1 MNSLGKIERELDN
14 FNVEE
19 RKKAFLELKSLV
31 DQKKVLLPN
40 SSSRV
45 NLHYHTFFS
54 FNAYGYS
61 PLHIIWRARKEGL
74 AMAGSVDFDVLD
86 AMEEFL
92 WGGFEV
98 NLPVSSGI
106 ETRVYLPEFQDR
118 ELSSPKEPG
127 VAYFMGNGFTQLP
140 ELETKT
146 GKTLRYLKEIAQK
159 RNRSVLKRVN
169 SYLQP
174 VTIDLEKDVLPLT
187 PSGNPTERHLVMAY
201 DIKADQIFPDQ
212 RERVKFWSEK
222 LEIFPEK
229 VEDFLNHKPDF
240 YDFIRS
246 KLMKHGGV
254 GYVKPDVGDFPT
266 LEQVTDM
273 ILDLGAIP
281 SFSWLDGTRSGEKD
295 PKELLDFC
303 EAKGIETLF
312 IVPDRNWDL
321 PDQEERRL
329 KLAKLYEIVEEAKRR
344 EFPIFVGTELN
355 KFGQKFVDEFESAA
369 LAPIAPYFL
378 RSAWMLWGHI
388 IMERSSQRGYT
399 SKWAAKTFQDR
410 KAKNRFYYQIGQ
422 VIPADRDQ
430 LEQIGSL
437 STEELIKRW
446 A

>member
-1 MNSLGKIERELDN
+1 MNSVEKIESELDN
-14 FNVEE
+14 FNFSD
-19 RKKAFLELKSLV
+19 RKRAFLELKALA
-31 DQKKVLLPN
+31 DQKKILLPDP
-40 SSSRV
+40 SPKV
-45 NLHYHTFFS
+45 NLHFHTFFS

-74 AMAGSVDFDVLD
+74 LMAGSVDFDVLD

-106 ETRVYLPEFQDR
+106 ETRVYLPEFHDR

-127 VAYFMGNGFTQLP
+127 VAYFMGNGFTRLP
-140 ELETKT
+140 ESETKT
-146 GKTLRYLKEIAQK
+146 GKTLRYLKETAQK
-159 RNRSVLKRVN
+159 RNKSVLKRVN

-174 VTIDLEKDVLPLT
+174 VAIDLEKDVLPLT

-201 DIKADQIFPDQ
+201 AIKADQIFSDRIEQ
-212 RERVKFWSEK
+212 VKFWSEK
-222 LEIFPEK
+222 LDISPEK
-229 VEDFLNHKPDF
+229 VENFLNHKPDF

-321 PDQEERRL
+321 PDKEESHL

-344 EFPIFVGTELN
+344 EIPIFVGTELN
-355 KFGQKFVDEFESAA
+355 KFGQKFVDEFESPA
-369 LAPIAPYFL
+369 LTPLTPYFI

-388 IMERSSQRGYT
+388 IMEKSSQRGYT
-399 SKWAAKTFQDR
+399 SEWAKKTFQDR
-410 KAKNRFYYQIGQ
+410 KVRNRFYYQVGQ
-422 VIPADRDQ
+422 TVPADRYQ

-437 STEELIKRW
+437 SSEELIKRW

>member
-1 MNSLGKIERELDN
+1 VNSLGKIERELDN

-40 SSSRV
+40 TSSRV

-127 VAYFMGNGFTQLP
+127 VAYFMGNGFTRLP

-229 VEDFLNHKPDF
+229 VKDFLDHKPDF

-273 ILDLGAIP
+273 MLDLGAIP

-399 SKWAAKTFQDR
+399 SKWATKTFQDR

-430 LEQIGSL
+430 LGQIGSL

>member
-1 MNSLGKIERELDN
+1 MNSVEKLENQLDN
-14 FNVEE
+14 FNFSE
-19 RKKAFLELKSLV
+19 RKKTFLELKAQV
-31 DQKKVLLPN
+31 DQKNIFLP
-40 SSSRV
+40 SPSPKV
-45 NLHYHTFFS
+45 NLHFHTFFS

-92 WGGFEV
+92 WGGFEI

-106 ETRVYLPEFQDR
+106 ETRIYLPEFHDR

-127 VAYFMGNGFTQLP
+127 VAYFMGNGFTRLP
-140 ELETKT
+140 ESGTKAE
-146 GKTLRYLKEIAQK
+146 KTLSYLKEIAQK
-159 RNRSVLKRVN
+159 RNRNILKKVN
-169 SYLQP
+169 LYLQF
-174 VTIDLEKDVLPLT
+174 VTIDLEKEVLPLT

-201 DIKADQIFPDQ
+201 VLKADQVFS
-212 RERVKFWSEK
+212 ERKELIKFWSEK
-222 LEIFPEK
+222 LEVLPEK
-229 VEDFLNHKPDF
+229 VEDLLNCKPDF

-246 KLMKHGGV
+246 KLMKYGGV
-254 GYVKPDVGDFPT
+254 GYVKPDVGDFPPI
-266 LEQVTDM
+266 EQVTDM

-321 PDQEERRL
+321 PDQEESQL
-329 KLAKLYEIVEEAKRR
+329 KLAKLYEIVEEAKSR

-355 KFGQKFVDEFESAA
+355 KFGQKFVDEFDSPA
-369 LAPIAPYFL
+369 LAPLTPYFL
-378 RSAWMLWGHI
+378 RSAWILWGHMV
-388 IMERSSQRGYT
+388 MEKSSQRGYT
-399 SKWAAKTFQDR
+399 SEWAKKSFRDR
-410 KAKNRFYYQIGQ
+410 KTKNQFYYQLGQ
-422 VIPADRDQ
+422 TIPADRAQ
-430 LEQIGSL
+430 LEKVSSL
-437 STEELIKRW
+437 STEDLKRRW

>member
-1 MNSLGKIERELDN
+1 MNSVEKIESELDK
-14 FNVEE
+14 FNVSD
-19 RKKAFLELKSLV
+19 RKRAFLKLKTLV
-31 DQKKVLLPN
+31 DQKKISLPN
-40 SSSRV
+40 PSPKV
-45 NLHYHTFFS
+45 NLHFHTFFS

-86 AMEEFL
+86 AMEEFF
-92 WGGFEV
+92 WGGFEI

-106 ETRVYLPEFQDR
+106 ETRVYLPEFHDR

-127 VAYFMGNGFTQLP
+127 VAYFMGNGFTRLP
-140 ELETKT
+140 ELETKA
-146 GKTLRYLKEIAQK
+146 GQTLRYLKEIAQK
-159 RNRSVLKRVN
+159 RNRNVLEKVN
-169 SYLQP
+169 SYLQK

-187 PSGNPTERHLVMAY
+187 PSGNPTERHLIMAFV
-201 DIKADQIFPDQ
+201 IKADQIFSDQ
-212 RERVKFWSEK
+212 KEQRKFWSEK
-222 LEIFPEK
+222 LEISIEK
-229 VEDFLNHKPDF
+229 VENFLNHKPDF
-240 YDFIRS
+240 YDYIRS

-273 ILDLGAIP
+273 IVDLGAIP

-321 PDQEERRL
+321 PDQEESRL

-355 KFGQKFVDEFESAA
+355 KFGQKFVDEFESPA
-369 LAPIAPYFL
+369 LTPVTPYFL
-378 RSAWMLWGHI
+378 RSAWILCGHI
-388 IMERSSQRGYT
+388 IMEKSSQRGYT
-399 SKWAAKTFQDR
+399 SEWAKKTFQDR
-410 KAKNRFYYQIGQ
+410 KTKNRFYYQVGQ
-422 VIPADRDQ
+422 TVPADRDQ
-430 LEQIGSL
+430 FKLIGSL
-437 STEELIKRW
+437 STEELKKRW